1 MPLQTPFSSNSI
13 RYYNPS
19 MNAKIILYYGFA
31 PVTDPEAVRL
41 WQSTLCQS
49 LDLKGRI
56 LISQHGINGTLG
68 GELENLKRYVK
79 ATKQY
84 SGFKKIDFKW
94 SEGSGTDF
102 PRLSV
107 KVRPELVSFGVPE
120 NLRVNEDGIV
130 GGGKHLKPR
139 EVNTLAEKLG
149 DDLVFFDGRNAYEA
163 KVGRFKNA
171 VIADVRTTKDFI
183 AELDS
188 GKYDHLKNKAVV
200 TYCTGGIRCEILTTV
215 MKERGFKDVYQ
226 IEGGIVRYGEKYGDR
241 GLWEGSLYTFD
252 GRKTIDFSDETKLIG
267 ECDFCSQPTKH
278 FVNCANDFCHR
289 QYLVCDFC
297 VKNPDNLACTH
308 EDAKEKIK

>member
-1 MPLQTPFSSNSI
+1 MSKQFP
-13 RYYNPS
+13 
-19 MNAKIILYYGFA
+19 KIILYYGFA
-31 PVTDPEAVRL
+31 PVADPEALKL
-41 WQSTLCQS
+41 WQHTLCDS
-49 LDLKGRI
+49 LNLRGRI
-56 LISQHGINGTLG
+56 LISRHGINGTLG
-68 GELENLKRYVK
+68 GDIKDLKKYVK
-79 ATKQY
+79 ATRQY
-84 SGFKKIDFKW
+84 PGFKKIDFKW
-94 SEGSGTDF
+94 SDGTGNDF

-120 NLRVNEDGIV
+120 NLEVNEEGII
-130 GGGKHLKPR
+130 GGGKHLKPK
-139 EVNTLAEKLG
+139 EVNALAEKLG

-171 VIADVRTTKDFI
+171 VVPDVRTTKDFI

-188 GKYDHLKNKAVV
+188 GKYDHLKNKTIV

-215 MKERGFKDVYQ
+215 MKERGFNEVYQ

-267 ECDFCSQPTKH
+267 QCDFCQSPTKK

-289 QYLVCDFC
+289 QYLVCVVC
-297 VKNPDNLACTH
+297 VENPDNLRCTH
-308 EDAKEKIK
+308 QESVVS